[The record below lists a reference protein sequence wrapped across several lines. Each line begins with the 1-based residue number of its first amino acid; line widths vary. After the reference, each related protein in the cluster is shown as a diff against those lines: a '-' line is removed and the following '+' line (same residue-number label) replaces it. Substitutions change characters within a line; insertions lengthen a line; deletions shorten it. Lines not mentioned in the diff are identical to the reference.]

1 MKKNVN
7 KLIAASLVTTV
18 GLGYINYPVQAQE
31 ETEVNVPNTIEDGT
45 GQEQTDIVEEQDK
58 ESDDTTDVKEPTEDT
73 ETVVEAETNTATD
86 EEPVVQTL
94 NEAATHA
101 ENNAG
106 SFNVTGGTNG
116 NEWTYYNTA
125 NTLTFNQSGDYTIT
139 GNGTETQEQIVV
151 RDNFVGTI
159 TIKDVNVNV
168 SSQDRTPA
176 FNISGSA
183 NLILNVEGVNIFRS
197 GWHRSG
203 ITFNDASTG
212 SLLIKSDSGAGKLE
226 AYGII
231 GAGIGGSNGHSGNN
245 ITIESGNI
253 IASGDWQGAG
263 IGGGLEGAGNNI
275 IISGGTVTAT
285 TGIGTAIGGG
295 QYGTASNIQI
305 TGGSVKAGS
314 IGTTPTDGNGNYV
327 YLAKIDGLSGIDS
340 VTVDGTKTF
349 TRNGNHPDEDGAFYL
364 YLPQGNHII
373 SSDRKT
379 YQAVWDNA
387 TSSFKVRQLATAPT
401 PKVNIQSKTAN
412 SITVQPLADTAT
424 YGEAEY
430 SINNTGWQSSNVFD
444 ELKPGTEYI
453 IYARYKGNDAY
464 LESDVGSIKV
474 TTKMDGATLIQNPN
488 GLTATYGDT
497 LSDIELPT
505 GWSWAEPNTSVS
517 VGNSTYSAR
526 FNTKNYEDDYDF
538 TNIKGYDSQNQY
550 VEVTLTVDVS
560 QADTE
565 LVIKTENMDKSY
577 DGKSMEEP
585 EVEIVGNTNSATFK
599 WYKQDGNDWTVLT
612 SAPVDVG
619 MYKVVASVE
628 ADNNYKENSIEK
640 EFSISQTTNEWT
652 SELSIADWTYGQTA
666 STPVAT
672 AKYGNVV
679 FTYSDKKDGTYT
691 GKVPTEAG
699 TWYVKA
705 TVEGNENYTGMVA
718 TDSFE
723 ISKAQPSFTLPK
735 DLVIKQGDALSTV
748 SLPDGFTWA
757 DDTQTA
763 DVLGT
768 QPFKAVFTPEDTTNY
783 QTVEVDI
790 TVEVVPAVSVINK
803 APKIT
808 AEDKTLTVGDTFD
821 AMKDVTAT
829 DAEDGDL
836 TDKIVITKNTV
847 DTSKAGKYTVVYEVT
862 DSHGI
867 RVVRTIYVTVQQK
880 TTDTDKEDSNKD
892 SAKDTAQTSTQTN
905 ILAWSVLG
913 IASLGALL
921 AVLFKRKH
929 Y

>member
-1 MKKNVN
+1 MKKNIN
-7 KLIAASLVTTV
+7 KLIAASLVTTM

-31 ETEVNVPNTIEDGT
+31 ETEVNVPNTVEDST
-45 GQEQTDIVEEQDK
+45 GQEQIDIVEESDK
-58 ESDDTTDVKEPTEDT
+58 ETDDTTDVKEPTEDT
-73 ETVVEAETNTATD
+73 ETVVEEETNTATD

-94 NEAATHA
+94 NEADTHA

-116 NEWTYYNTA
+116 NEWTYDNTA

-139 GNGTETQEQIVV
+139 GNRTETQEKIVV

-176 FNISGSA
+176 FNISRSA

-203 ITFNDASTG
+203 ITFNNASTG
-212 SLLIKSDSGAGKLE
+212 SLLIKSDSGTGKLE

-231 GAGIGGSNGHSGNN
+231 GAGIGGSNTYSGNN

-263 IGGGLEGAGNNI
+263 IGGGFGGAGNNI

-349 TRNGNHPDEDGAFYL
+349 TRNGNHPDEDGDFYL
-364 YLPQGNHII
+364 YLTGEDHTITA
-373 SSDRKT
+373 DGKT
-379 YQAVWDNA
+379 YHVHWDSNSN
-387 TSSFKVRQLATAPT
+387 TFKYDNIVPT
-401 PKVNIQSKTAN
+401 VTIEDKTAT
-412 SITVQPLADTAT
+412 SITVQPLADTDI
-424 YGEAEY
+424 YGKAEY
-430 SINNTGWQSSNVFD
+430 SINNADWQSSNVFD
-444 ELKPGTEYI
+444 GLKPGTEYI

-474 TTKMDGATLIQNPN
+474 ATKMDGATLIQNPT
-488 GLTATYGDT
+488 GITATYGDT

-526 FNTKNYEDDYDF
+526 FNTTNYEDDYDF

-560 QADTE
+560 KADTE

-628 ADNNYKENSIEK
+628 ADNNYKENSIDK

-679 FTYSDKKDGTYT
+679 FTYSDKEDGTYT

-768 QPFKAVFTPEDTTNY
+768 QPFKAVFTPEDETNY

-821 AMKDVTAT
+821 AMKGVTAT

-880 TTDTDKEDSNKD
+880 TADTNKKD
-892 SAKDTAQTSTQTN
+892 SKKDTAQTSTQTN
-905 ILAWSVLG
+905 VMAWTVLG
-913 IASLGALL
+913 IVSLGALL
-921 AVLFKRKH
+921 VTLFKRKH
-929 Y
+929 Q

>member
-7 KLIAASLVTTV
+7 KLIAASLVTTM

-94 NEAATHA
+94 NEADTHA

-116 NEWTYYNTA
+116 NEWTYDNAA

-139 GNGTETQEQIVV
+139 GNGTETQEKIVV

-168 SSQDRTPA
+168 SSKYNTPA

-263 IGGGLEGAGNNI
+263 IGGSFLRAGNNI

-349 TRNGNHPDEDGAFYL
+349 TRNGNHPDEDGDFYL
-364 YLPQGNHII
+364 YLTGEDHTVTA
-373 SSDRKT
+373 DGKT
-379 YQAVWDNA
+379 YHVHWDSNSN
-387 TSSFKVRQLATAPT
+387 TFKYDNIVPT
-401 PKVNIQSKTAN
+401 VTIEDKTAT
-412 SITVQPLADTAT
+412 SITVQPLADTDI
-424 YGEAEY
+424 YGKAEY
-430 SINNTGWQSSNVFD
+430 SINNTDWQSSNVFD
-444 ELKPGTEYI
+444 GLKPGTEYI

-464 LESDVGSIKV
+464 LESEVRSKKV
-474 TTKMDGATLIQNPN
+474 TTKMDGATLIQEPT

-505 GWSWAEPNTSVS
+505 GWSWAGPNTSVS

-526 FNTKNYEDDYDF
+526 FNTTNYEDDYDF

-652 SELSIADWTYGQTA
+652 SELSIADWTYGQSA

-679 FTYSDKKDGTYT
+679 FKYSDKKDGTYT

-748 SLPDGFTWA
+748 SLPDSFTWA

-808 AEDKTLTVGDTFD
+808 AEDKTLAVGDTFD

-862 DSHGI
+862 DSHGT

-880 TTDTDKEDSNKD
+880 TTDTDKEDSNKN
-892 SAKDTAQTSTQTN
+892 SIKDTAQTSTQTN
-905 ILAWSVLG
+905 ILTWSVLG

-929 Y
+929 